1 MADLYLL
8 VENATSIVRHVSV
21 GRGELPGHTTYPM
34 PAGLV
39 VGVDWHR
46 ESNGN
51 FVPPSVPDTTAAPS
65 DADRITALEERF
77 AALTPPANPEGSV

>member
-21 GRGELPGHTTYPM
+21 GRGELPSHTTYPM
-34 PAGLV
+34 PAGLA

-46 ESNGN
+46 SAGG
-51 FVPPSVPDTTAAPS
+51 VYSAPVIS
-65 DADRITALEERF
+65 DAASQSDAERIAALEERL
-77 AALTPPANPEGSV
+77 AALTPPATSEGAA